1 MGYIAKLVSSNE
13 KILAQ
18 RRPHWVVLLNA
29 FAGLLWQVFLLA
41 IVYFLY
47 VALTDNRGPLAGAG
61 FLMKALDD
69 LRQPLRFL
77 SPLVPLAV
85 GALLL
90 LSSLVGVLRITL
102 NWVNTTLIVTNRRV
116 IQIHGVIAK
125 TSIDSSLEKVNDILL
140 KQPALGRILDYGHL
154 LIMTASETGLNRM
167 LYVPDPVGF
176 KRAMLDAKNALSGPA
191 PAPVAPLNSAADRL
205 TELSN
210 LRAQG
215 LITEDEYNSRR
226 QQVLSQL

>member
-29 FAGLLWQVFLLA
+29 SVGLLWQVFLLA
-41 IVYFLY
+41 ILYFLY
-47 VALTDNRGPLAGAG
+47 IALAENRGPLAGVG
-61 FLMKALDD
+61 FLMKSMED

-77 SPLVPLAV
+77 SPLIPLVV

-90 LSSLVGVLRITL
+90 LSSLVGVLRIVL

-140 KQPALGRILDYGHL
+140 NQPVLGRILDYGHL

-167 LYVPDPVGF
+167 LYVSDPVGF

-191 PAPVAPLNSAADRL
+191 PAPAAPSNSATDRL

-210 LRAQG
+210 LQAQG
-215 LITEDEYNSRR
+215 LITEDEYNARR
-226 QQVLSQL
+226 QQILSQL